1 MRFFHLLIFSPI
13 IILVVVIFVLDRSGV
28 KQYIASIEGDYWYE
42 ITDRGRGIGYLNE
55 EISLSKEGISIFSL
69 LDYSINES
77 ESVSSERRLLFS
89 ASPPF
94 NLIKGTERKGYGKDA
109 IDLSIDLALENK
121 NRWEPS
127 EYLIRLTAYGES
139 STERTTASINFLAL
153 NRLSYAVFSGLDE
166 ENITENHQIFDFST
180 LSNRIVESEL
190 VKKSSESVMIESTVD
205 SVMHRLTY
213 SNLGILERSEFGSQ
227 YSIQKSTERE
237 VIQSLSN
244 GTFVADSKEFPKILL
259 DRMLADSSK
268 IKELSLK
275 LDSNNAD
282 DEVFRNTLPIALS
295 TQIGDYK
302 KYSSSEQP
310 RLPTN
315 QTATF
320 LTRHPKILRI
330 LEEFQ
335 HQESGIDN
343 VSALIAFIHELV
355 DYEDIP
361 YSQSVLETLDSGR
374 GDCTE
379 FADLFTTLAR
389 SIGIP
394 TQTVFGIV
402 YETGGIPKMA
412 FHAWNEI
419 EINEKIIE
427 IDPTWQQIPADGSHI
442 RLSQKA
448 INSFQNYP
456 EKEINYSV
464 DYAAY

>member
-13 IILVVVIFVLDRSGV
+13 TIFVVVIFVLDRSGV

-42 ITDRGRGIGYLNE
+42 ITDGGRGIGYLNE
-55 EISLSKEGISIFSL
+55 EISLGKQGISVFSR
-69 LDYSINES
+69 LDYSINGS
-77 ESVSSERRLLFS
+77 KSVSSQRRLLFS
-89 ASPPF
+89 ASPPY

-109 IDLSIDLALENK
+109 IDLSIELALENK
-121 NRWEPS
+121 NRWEPN
-127 EYLIRLTAYGES
+127 EYLTRITANGES
-139 STERTTASINFLAL
+139 STEPTTASINFLDL
-153 NRLSYAVFSGLDE
+153 NRLSYAVFSGLDRRDIA
-166 ENITENHQIFDFST
+166 ENYQIFDFST

-190 VKKSSESVMIESTVD
+190 VTKSSESVMIESTVD
-205 SVMHRLTY
+205 SVMHRSTY

-244 GTFVADSKEFPKILL
+244 DTFVAASKEFPKILL
-259 DRMLADSSK
+259 DRMLADPGK

-282 DEVFRNTLPIALS
+282 QEVFRNTLPIALS
-295 TQIGDYK
+295 TEIGDHK
-302 KYSSSEQP
+302 KYSSSELP

-320 LTRHPKILRI
+320 PTRHPKILRI
-330 LEEFQ
+330 LGEFQ

-343 VSALIAFIHELV
+343 VSALVAFIHELV

-361 YSQSVLETLDSGR
+361 DNQGVLETLDSGR

-442 RLSQKA
+442 RLSQKT

-464 DYAAY
+464 DHTGY

>member
-13 IILVVVIFVLDRSGV
+13 TVLVVAIFVLDRSGV

-42 ITDRGRGIGYLNE
+42 ITDGGRGIGYLNE
-55 EISLSKEGISIFSL
+55 EISLGKQGISVFSR
-69 LDYSINES
+69 LDYSINGS
-77 ESVSSERRLLFS
+77 KSVSSQRRLLFS
-89 ASPPF
+89 ASPPY

-109 IDLSIDLALENK
+109 IDLSIELALENK
-121 NRWEPS
+121 NRWEPN
-127 EYLIRLTAYGES
+127 EYLTRITANGES
-139 STERTTASINFLAL
+139 STEPTTASINFLDL
-153 NRLSYAVFSGLDE
+153 NRLSYAVFSGLDKKD
-166 ENITENHQIFDFST
+166 IAKNHQIFDFST

-190 VKKSSESVMIESTVD
+190 VTKSSESVMIESTVD
-205 SVMHRLTY
+205 SVMHRSTY

-244 GTFVADSKEFPKILL
+244 GTFVAASKEFPKILL
-259 DRMLADSSK
+259 DRMLADPGK

-282 DEVFRNTLPIALS
+282 QKGFRNTLPIALS
-295 TQIGDYK
+295 TEIGDHK
-302 KYSSSEQP
+302 KHSSSELP

-320 LTRHPKILRI
+320 PTRHPKILRI
-330 LEEFQ
+330 LGEFQ

-343 VSALIAFIHELV
+343 VSALVAFIHELV

-361 YSQSVLETLDSGR
+361 DNQGVLETLDSGR

-442 RLSQKA
+442 RLSQKT

-464 DYAAY
+464 DHTGY

>member
-13 IILVVVIFVLDRSGV
+13 TIFVVVIFVLDRSGV

-42 ITDRGRGIGYLNE
+42 ITDGGRGIGYLNE
-55 EISLSKEGISIFSL
+55 EISLGKQGISVFSR
-69 LDYSINES
+69 LDYSINGS
-77 ESVSSERRLLFS
+77 KSVSSQRRLLFS
-89 ASPPF
+89 ASPPY

-109 IDLSIDLALENK
+109 IDLSIELALENK
-121 NRWEPS
+121 NRWEPND
-127 EYLIRLTAYGES
+127 YLIRITANGES
-139 STERTTASINFLAL
+139 STEPTTASINFLDL
-153 NRLSYAVFSGLDE
+153 NRLSYAVFSGLDKKD
-166 ENITENHQIFDFST
+166 IAENHQIFDFST

-190 VKKSSESVMIESTVD
+190 VTKSSESVMIESTVD
-205 SVMHRLTY
+205 SVMHRSTY

-244 GTFVADSKEFPKILL
+244 DTFVAASKEFPKILL
-259 DRMLADSSK
+259 DRMLADPGK

-282 DEVFRNTLPIALS
+282 QKGFRNTLPIALS
-295 TQIGDYK
+295 TEIGDHK
-302 KYSSSEQP
+302 KHSSSELP

-320 LTRHPKILRI
+320 PTRHPKILRI
-330 LEEFQ
+330 LGEFQ

-343 VSALIAFIHELV
+343 VSALVAFIHELV

-361 YSQSVLETLDSGR
+361 DNQGVLETLDSGR

-442 RLSQKA
+442 RLSQKT

-464 DYAAY
+464 DHTGY

>member
-28 KQYIASIEGDYWYE
+28 KQYIASMEGDYWYE

-55 EISLSKEGISIFSL
+55 EISLTEDGISIFSL
-69 LDYSINES
+69 LDYSINGS
-77 ESVSSERRLLFS
+77 DSVSSEKRLLFS
-89 ASPPF
+89 TSRPYH
-94 NLIKGTERKGYGKDA
+94 LIKGSEKKGHGETA
-109 IDLSIDLALENK
+109 INLSIDLNPEK
-121 NRWEPS
+121 ENRWEPNS
-127 EYLIRLTAYGES
+127 YLIKLTANGES
-139 STERTTASINFLAL
+139 STETTTASINFLDL
-153 NRLSYAVFSGLDE
+153 NRLSYAVFSGLDK
-166 ENITENHQIFDFST
+166 NNMTENHQIFDFSS

-190 VKKSSESVMIESTVD
+190 ITKSSESVMIESRVD
-205 SVMHRLTY
+205 SVMHRLTF
-213 SNLGILERSEFGSQ
+213 SKLGILERSEFGSQ

-237 VIQSLSN
+237 VTQSLSD
-244 GTFVADSKEFPKILL
+244 GAFVADSNAFPKIHL
-259 DRMLADSSK
+259 DRMLADPSK

-275 LDSNNAD
+275 LNSNNAD
-282 DEVFRNTLPIALS
+282 YKVFRNTLPIALS
-295 TQIGDYK
+295 TQIGDRK

-320 LTRHPKILRI
+320 LTRHPKILKI

-335 HQESGIDN
+335 HQKSSIDN

-361 YSQSVLETLDSGR
+361 DSQGVLETLNSGR

-402 YETGGIPKMA
+402 YEAAGIPKMA
-412 FHAWNEI
+412 FHAWNEV

-442 RLSQKA
+442 RLSQRT

-464 DYAAY
+464 DFAGY

>member
-13 IILVVVIFVLDRSGV
+13 TIFVVVIFVLDRSGV

-42 ITDRGRGIGYLNE
+42 ITDGGRGIGYLNE
-55 EISLSKEGISIFSL
+55 EISLGKQGISVFSR
-69 LDYSINES
+69 LDYSINGS
-77 ESVSSERRLLFS
+77 KSVSSQRRLLFS
-89 ASPPF
+89 ASPPY

-109 IDLSIDLALENK
+109 IDLSIELALENK
-121 NRWEPS
+121 NRWEPN
-127 EYLIRLTAYGES
+127 EYLTRITANGES
-139 STERTTASINFLAL
+139 STEPTTASINFLDL
-153 NRLSYAVFSGLDE
+153 NRLSYAVFSGLDKKDIE
-166 ENITENHQIFDFST
+166 ENHQIFDFST

-190 VKKSSESVMIESTVD
+190 VTKSSESVMIESTVD
-205 SVMHRLTY
+205 SVMHRSTY

-244 GTFVADSKEFPKILL
+244 DTFVAASKEFPKILL
-259 DRMLADSSK
+259 DRMLADPGK

-282 DEVFRNTLPIALS
+282 QKGFRNTLPIALS
-295 TQIGDYK
+295 TEIGDHK
-302 KYSSSEQP
+302 KHSSSELP

-320 LTRHPKILRI
+320 PTRHPKILRI
-330 LEEFQ
+330 LGEFQ

-361 YSQSVLETLDSGR
+361 DSQGVLETLDSGR

-394 TQTVFGIV
+394 TRTVFGIV

-442 RLSQKA
+442 RLSQKT

-456 EKEINYSV
+456 EQEINYSV
-464 DYAAY
+464 DHTGY

>member
-13 IILVVVIFVLDRSGV
+13 TIFVVVIFVLDRSGV

-42 ITDRGRGIGYLNE
+42 ITDGGRGIGYLNE
-55 EISLSKEGISIFSL
+55 EISLGKQGISVFSR
-69 LDYSINES
+69 LDYSINGS
-77 ESVSSERRLLFS
+77 KSVSSQRRLLFS
-89 ASPPF
+89 ASPPY

-109 IDLSIDLALENK
+109 IDLSIELALENK
-121 NRWEPS
+121 NRWEPN
-127 EYLIRLTAYGES
+127 EYLTRITANGES
-139 STERTTASINFLAL
+139 STEPTTASINFLDL
-153 NRLSYAVFSGLDE
+153 NRLSYAVFSGLDRRDIA
-166 ENITENHQIFDFST
+166 ENYQIFDFST

-190 VKKSSESVMIESTVD
+190 VTKSSESVMIESTVD
-205 SVMHRLTY
+205 SVMHRSTY

-227 YSIQKSTERE
+227 YSIKKSTERE
-237 VIQSLSN
+237 IIQSLSN
-244 GTFVADSKEFPKILL
+244 GTFVAASKEFPKILL
-259 DRMLADSSK
+259 DRMLADPGK

-282 DEVFRNTLPIALS
+282 QEVFRNTLPIALS
-295 TQIGDYK
+295 TEIGDHK
-302 KYSSSEQP
+302 KHSSSELP

-320 LTRHPKILRI
+320 PTRHPKILRI
-330 LEEFQ
+330 LGEFQ

-361 YSQSVLETLDSGR
+361 DSQGVLETLDSGR

-442 RLSQKA
+442 RLSQKT

-456 EKEINYSV
+456 EQEINYSV
-464 DYAAY
+464 DHTGY

>member
-1 MRFFHLLIFSPI
+1 M
-13 IILVVVIFVLDRSGV
+13 
-28 KQYIASIEGDYWYE
+28 SIE
-42 ITDRGRGIGYLNE
+42 
-55 EISLSKEGISIFSL
+55 
-69 LDYSINES
+69 
-77 ESVSSERRLLFS
+77 
-89 ASPPF
+89 
-94 NLIKGTERKGYGKDA
+94 
-109 IDLSIDLALENK
+109 LALENK
-121 NRWEPS
+121 NRWEPN
-127 EYLIRLTAYGES
+127 EYLTRITANGES
-139 STERTTASINFLAL
+139 STEPTTASINFLDL
-153 NRLSYAVFSGLDE
+153 NRLSYAVFSGLDKKD
-166 ENITENHQIFDFST
+166 IAENHQIFDFST

-190 VKKSSESVMIESTVD
+190 VTKSSESVMIESTVD
-205 SVMHRLTY
+205 SVMHRSTY

-244 GTFVADSKEFPKILL
+244 GTFVAASKEFPKILL
-259 DRMLADSSK
+259 DRMLADPGK

-282 DEVFRNTLPIALS
+282 QEVFRNTLPIALS
-295 TQIGDYK
+295 TQIGDHK
-302 KYSSSEQP
+302 KYSSSELP

-320 LTRHPKILRI
+320 PTRHPKILRI
-330 LEEFQ
+330 LGEFQ

-361 YSQSVLETLDSGR
+361 DSQGVLETLDSGR

-394 TQTVFGIV
+394 TRTVFGIV

-442 RLSQKA
+442 RLSQKT

-464 DYAAY
+464 DHTGY